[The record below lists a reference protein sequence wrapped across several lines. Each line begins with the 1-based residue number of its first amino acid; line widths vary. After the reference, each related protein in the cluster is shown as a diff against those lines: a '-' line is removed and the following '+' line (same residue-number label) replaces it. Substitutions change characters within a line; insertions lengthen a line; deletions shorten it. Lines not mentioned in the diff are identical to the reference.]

1 MEETDKYG
9 ESKDPVGPLP
19 SEGPAATGS
28 SHSGPILADA
38 SSTCSSPELT
48 IMANS
53 ALLAFCALALVLV
66 PAMSKPWYQGGKCE
80 SFGGVG
86 WGHQSFN
93 STDTVAGQ
101 TIKAETDHYAK
112 MQYGMRQK
120 YVVRR
125 FYQSD
130 KNFSNQMKL

>member
-1 MEETDKYG
+1 MEKAKTL
-9 ESKDPVGPLP
+9 VGPLP

-80 SFGGVG
+80 SFGGV
-86 WGHQSFN
+86 
-93 STDTVAGQ
+93 V
-101 TIKAETDHYAK
+101 
-112 MQYGMRQK
+112 
-120 YVVRR
+120 
-125 FYQSD
+125 
-130 KNFSNQMKL
+130 

>member
-48 IMANS
+48 IMAHS

-101 TIKAETDHYAK
+101 TIKAETDHI
-112 MQYGMRQK
+112 GMRQK

-125 FYQSD
+125 F
-130 KNFSNQMKL
+130 

>member
-1 MEETDKYG
+1 MYKTERIFFVEETDKYG

-48 IMANS
+48 IMVHS
-53 ALLAFCALALVLV
+53 ALLACCALALVLV

-93 STDTVAGQ
+93 STDT
-101 TIKAETDHYAK
+101 DHYAK

-120 YVVRR
+120 CVVRR

-130 KNFSNQMKL
+130 KFFSNQMKL